1 MSLKT
6 ETKSNSA
13 ISIFKGVSIYKVA
26 NSKYWYVRVWDSDR
40 KKYIVKGTGETSS
53 ILAKKAA
60 QELAIALLKEK
71 APVVKEFNFRVY
83 CLKLLRNEKEVVE
96 KNQRSVGS
104 FKAMKWCIENKDWGL
119 IKRFGDRDVREITT
133 RDFREYMNYLDVKN
147 PDWAASTKNT
157 ILATFRN
164 VLKVAQEES
173 VIDNIPDTPR
183 SKQKDNPRPFF
194 KFHPL
199 VSKDDDQYKKVIA
212 RAEQMFNEGVVCR
225 GIPVTEELRDIL
237 LFITHSFVRPTHSEL
252 YSIRHKDI
260 TVAKDPRRLIL
271 TIVDGKTGY
280 RVVNTMEAAVSVYE
294 RICKRNTGYKQ
305 DDYIFLPQYANR
317 VTAGKVIQ
325 RQFKELMAA
334 EKLDHD
340 PVTNLKHSL
349 YSLRHTAICMRI
361 LLSGG
366 KVNIFNLAKTAGTSV
381 DQIERFYARNLPLN
395 SEMAKN
401 LQSFTDDLKP
411 EIKIQ
416 VEDKNGDWITVK
428 KIEKDNKKMK
438 AAIAA
443 AQKKFKGSR
452 IRAIDENMNL
462 LDLINP

>member
-1 MSLKT
+1 MALEEKAQ
-6 ETKSNSA
+6 SNSA

-40 KKYIVKGTGETSS
+40 KKYIVKGTGQTSS
-53 ILAKKAA
+53 ILARKAA

-71 APVVKEFNFRVY
+71 APVVKEFSFKIY
-83 CLKLLRNEKEVVE
+83 CLKLLRNEKEVVDR
-96 KNQRSVGS
+96 NQRSVGS

-199 VSKDDDQYKKVIA
+199 VSKNDDQYQKVLR
-212 RAEQMFNEGVVCR
+212 RAELMVEEGVVSR

-252 YSIRHKDI
+252 YSIRHKDV

-294 RICKRNTGYKQ
+294 RICERHKNHKP

-325 RQFKELMAA
+325 RQFKDLMEA
-334 EKLDHD
+334 ENLEHD
-340 PVTNLKHSL
+340 PVTHLKHSL

-395 SEMAKN
+395 AEMAKN

-416 VEDKNGDWITVK
+416 VQDKNGDWVTVK

-438 AAIAA
+438 AALTA
-443 AQKKFKGSR
+443 AQVKFKGSR

>member
-1 MSLKT
+1 MSDDAK
-6 ETKSNSA
+6 NPNNQA
-13 ISIFKGVSIYKVA
+13 ISIFKGVSIYKVS

-40 KKYIVKGTGETSS
+40 KKYIVKGTGQTSS
-53 ILAKKAA
+53 ILARKAA

-71 APVVKEFNFRVY
+71 APVVKEFNFRIY
-83 CLKLLRNEKEVVE
+83 CLKLLRNEKEVVD

-104 FKAMKWCIENKDWGL
+104 YKAMKWCIENKDWGL

-183 SKQKDNPRPFF
+183 SRQKDNPRPFF
-194 KFHPL
+194 KFYPL
-199 VSKDDDQYKKVIA
+199 VSKDDDQYQMVIK
-212 RAEQMFNEGVVCR
+212 RAATMVEEGVVSR

-252 YSIRHKDI
+252 YSIRHKDV

-294 RICKRNTGYKQ
+294 RICERHKDHTP

-325 RQFKELMAA
+325 RQFKDLMEA
-334 EKLDHD
+334 ENLDHD
-340 PVTNLKHSL
+340 PVTHLKHSL

-395 SEMAKN
+395 AEMAKN

-416 VEDKNGDWITVK
+416 VQDKNGDWITFK

-438 AAIAA
+438 AGLTA

-462 LDLINP
+462 LDLINI